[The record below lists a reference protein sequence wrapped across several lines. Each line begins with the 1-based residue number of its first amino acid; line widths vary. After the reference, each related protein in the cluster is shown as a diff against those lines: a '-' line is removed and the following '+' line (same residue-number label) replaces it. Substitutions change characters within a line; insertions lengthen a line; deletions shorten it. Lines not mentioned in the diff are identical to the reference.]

1 MNLKTRG
8 PLAAMLITIVM
19 SSACGLFGIGKT
31 ANPVEQLMALCKDDN
46 FKEAAKHMRYP
57 GMDKAKKDQTANY
70 DSDDPNEKRQIEGEC
85 RRFKSGAAIPH
96 TISPE
101 RTEQGLSV
109 FDVQFNDGAKNKKEI
124 WAFKKAGSDY
134 VLVDI
139 D

>member
-1 MNLKTRG
+1 MKFRTHGL
-8 PLAAMLITIVM
+8 LAATIM
-19 SSACGLFGIGKT
+19 TMAALPACGLFGTGKS
-31 ANPVEQLMALCKDDN
+31 ANPVEQLMSLCKDDN

-57 GMDKAKKDQTANY
+57 GMDKAKKDQTADY
-70 DSDDPNEKRQIEGEC
+70 GSDDPNEKRQIEGEC
-85 RRFKSGAAIPH
+85 RRFKSGASVPH

-124 WAFKKAGSDY
+124 WAFKRSGSDY